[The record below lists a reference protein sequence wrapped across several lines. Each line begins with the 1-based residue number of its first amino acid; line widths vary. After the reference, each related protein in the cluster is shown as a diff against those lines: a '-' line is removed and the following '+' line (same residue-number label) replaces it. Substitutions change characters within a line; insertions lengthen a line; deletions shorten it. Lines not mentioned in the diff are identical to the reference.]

1 MAKINGAQ
9 SVEVI
14 PGRRIVYSKG
24 TGMTNVN
31 ELRWLSDTVLAEA
44 HNWKLLGWVYVAD
57 CSEMDPVD
65 AEEGAVLV
73 EMTKKFVDAGCKAF
87 AFVDGYS
94 VMLKVQSKKN
104 TEQAATGV
112 IEEHFK
118 TKEDALAWI
127 KNFFNI

>member
-1 MAKINGAQ
+1 MTKINGAQ

-24 TGMTNVN
+24 IGMTNVD

-44 HNWKLLGWVYVAD
+44 QNWIERGWVYIAD

-65 AEEGAVLV
+65 ADEGAVLV
-73 EMTKKFVDAGCKAF
+73 EMTKRFVDAGCKAF
-87 AFVDGYS
+87 AFVDGFS
-94 VMLKVQSKKN
+94 LMLQVQSKKN

-127 KNFFNI
+127 KNFFDI